1 MNIKNSLLILG
12 VFAVLSSCNSKGPE
26 KTTSSSNPNLHKVL
40 VEDVLQTTNYTYLHV
55 KENNAENWLAV
66 PAMQARSGETY
77 YYQGGMTMN
86 NFESKE
92 LKRSFETVIFLE
104 KVSADPTLLDKPAAP
119 ATVNAMENSATPATG
134 TAAPADTAGYTR
146 PAPVIEKKEVKVQP
160 AKGGIT
166 IADLFA
172 KKESFAGKTV
182 KITGQVTKYTP
193 GVTNEITP
201 AQIDD
206 KVREQLESKASYLY
220 RHLNCRGV
228 VRMDFILQKQSQ
240 KLFFL
245 EVNTMPGQSE
255 NSIVPQQVRAS
266 GRNLKDFYGELLD
279 DCLKSHQK
287 A

>member
-12 VFAVLSSCNSKGPE
+12 VFAVLSSCNSKSPE

-66 PAMQARSGETY
+66 PAMQAKSGETY

-119 ATVNAMENSATPATG
+119 AMATTAENSATPATANP
-134 TAAPADTAGYTR
+134 TPADTAGYTR

-193 GVTNEITP
+193 GVMGKNWIHIQDGTESNKKFDLAVTSSEETKIG
-201 AQIDD
+201 D
-206 KVREQLESKASYLY
+206 KVTLEGKIS
-220 RHLNCRGV
+220 LNKDLGYGYFFDV
-228 VRMDFILQKQSQ
+228 LMEDATIKQ
-240 KLFFL
+240 
-245 EVNTMPGQSE
+245 
-255 NSIVPQQVRAS
+255 
-266 GRNLKDFYGELLD
+266 
-279 DCLKSHQK
+279 
-287 A
+287 